1 LNDKKG
7 GRRVN
12 KIDKMDI
19 DVCSVTVVHEEKV
32 NYIIAEL
39 QGKDF
44 ASLSVLSKCLGETS
58 RVQILYALAT
68 YKEMCV
74 CDLAAIIDASMATTS
89 HHLRFLKK
97 NGVTTS
103 YREGKMVYY
112 SLANEEIVTFIRSVL
127 RVGED
132 LQLIS

>member
-1 LNDKKG
+1 M
-7 GRRVN
+7 N

-74 CDLAAIIDASMATTS
+74 CDLAAVIAASMATTS

>member
-1 LNDKKG
+1 M
-7 GRRVN
+7 N

-19 DVCSVTVVHEEKV
+19 DVCSATIVHEEKV
-32 NYIIAEL
+32 NHVIAEL

-58 RVQILYALAT
+58 RVQILYALST

>member
-1 LNDKKG
+1 MKN
-7 GRRVN
+7 
-12 KIDKMDI
+12 IDL
-19 DVCSVTVVHEEKV
+19 DVCKTTIIHAEKV
-32 NYIIAEL
+32 DQVQTEL
-39 QGKDF
+39 KDKDF
-44 ASLSVLSKCLGETS
+44 ADLLVLSKCLGDSS
-58 RVQILYALAT
+58 RIKILYALAT

-74 CDLAAIIDASMATTS
+74 CDLAAIINASMASTS

-97 NGVTTS
+97 SGVTVS
-103 YREGKMVYY
+103 YQEEKMVYY

>member
-1 LNDKKG
+1 MTRGSRL
-7 GRRVN
+7 N

-19 DVCSVTVVHEEKV
+19 DVCSATIVHEEKV
-32 NYIIAEL
+32 NHVIAEL

-58 RVQILYALAT
+58 RVQILYALST

>member
-1 LNDKKG
+1 MKN
-7 GRRVN
+7 
-12 KIDKMDI
+12 IDL
-19 DVCSVTVVHEEKV
+19 DVCKTTIIHAEKV
-32 NYIIAEL
+32 DQVQTEL
-39 QGKDF
+39 KDKDF
-44 ASLSVLSKCLGETS
+44 ADLLVLSKCLGDSS
-58 RVQILYALAT
+58 RVQLLYALAT

-74 CDLAAIIDASMATTS
+74 CDLAAILDASMATTF

-97 NGVTTS
+97 NGLTKS
-103 YREGKMVYY
+103 YQEGKMVYY

>member
-1 LNDKKG
+1 M
-7 GRRVN
+7 N

-19 DVCSVTVVHEEKV
+19 DVCSATIVHEEKV
-32 NYIIAEL
+32 NHVIAEL

-44 ASLSVLSKCLGETS
+44 ASLSVLSKCLGDSS
-58 RVQILYALAT
+58 RIKILYALAT

-74 CDLAAIIDASMATTS
+74 CDLAAIINASMASTS

-97 NGVTTS
+97 NGVTVS
-103 YREGKMVYY
+103 YQEGKMVYY

>member
-1 LNDKKG
+1 MTG
-7 GRRVN
+7 GE
-12 KIDKMDI
+12 KMKEINLDMCQTTI
-19 DVCSVTVVHEEKV
+19 VHEGKV
-32 NYIIAEL
+32 NDVRTQL

-44 ASLSVLSKCLGETS
+44 ADLLVLSKCLGDAS
-58 RVQILYALAT
+58 RVQLLYALAT

-74 CDLAAIIDASMATTS
+74 CDLAAVLNASMATTS

-112 SLANEEIVTFIRSVL
+112 SLASQEVSDAIASLLKVSEYL
-127 RVGED
+127 H
-132 LQLIS
+132 LIS

>member
-1 LNDKKG
+1 MKN
-7 GRRVN
+7 
-12 KIDKMDI
+12 IDF
-19 DVCSVTVVHEEKV
+19 DVCKTTIIHAEKV
-32 NYIIAEL
+32 DQVQTEL
-39 QGKDF
+39 KDKDF
-44 ASLSVLSKCLGETS
+44 ADLLVLSKCLGDSS
-58 RVQILYALAT
+58 RIKILYALAT

-74 CDLAAIIDASMATTS
+74 CDLAAIINASMASTS

-97 NGVTTS
+97 SGVTVS
-103 YREGKMVYY
+103 YQEGKMVYY

>member
-1 LNDKKG
+1 MKN
-7 GRRVN
+7 
-12 KIDKMDI
+12 IDL
-19 DVCSVTVVHEEKV
+19 DVCKTTIIHAEKV
-32 NYIIAEL
+32 DQVQTEL
-39 QGKDF
+39 KEKDF
-44 ASLSVLSKCLGETS
+44 ADLLVLSKCLGDSS
-58 RVQILYALAT
+58 RIKILYALAT

-74 CDLAAIIDASMATTS
+74 CDLAAIINASMASTS

-97 NGVTTS
+97 SGVTVS
-103 YREGKMVYY
+103 YQEGKMVYY

>member
-1 LNDKKG
+1 M
-7 GRRVN
+7 N

-19 DVCSVTVVHEEKV
+19 DVCSATIVHEEKV
-32 NYIIAEL
+32 NHVIAEL

-44 ASLSVLSKCLGETS
+44 ASLSVLSKCLGDSS
-58 RVQILYALAT
+58 RIKILYALAT

-74 CDLAAIIDASMATTS
+74 CDLAAIINASMASTS

-97 NGVTTS
+97 NGVTVS
-103 YREGKMVYY
+103 YQEGKMVYY
-112 SLANEEIVTFIRSVL
+112 SLANEEIVTFICSVL

>member
-1 LNDKKG
+1 MKN
-7 GRRVN
+7 
-12 KIDKMDI
+12 IDL
-19 DVCSVTVVHEEKV
+19 DVCKTTIIHAEKV
-32 NYIIAEL
+32 DQVQTEL
-39 QGKDF
+39 KDQDF
-44 ASLSVLSKCLGETS
+44 ADLLVLSKCLGDSS
-58 RVQILYALAT
+58 RIKILYALAT

-74 CDLAAIIDASMATTS
+74 CDLAAIINASMASTS

-97 NGVTTS
+97 SGVTVS
-103 YREGKMVYY
+103 YQEGKMVYY

>member
-1 LNDKKG
+1 MKN
-7 GRRVN
+7 
-12 KIDKMDI
+12 IDL
-19 DVCSVTVVHEEKV
+19 DVCKTTIIHAEKV
-32 NYIIAEL
+32 DQVQTEL
-39 QGKDF
+39 KEKDF
-44 ASLSVLSKCLGETS
+44 ADLLVLSKCLGDSS
-58 RVQILYALAT
+58 RVQLLYALAT

-74 CDLAAIIDASMATTS
+74 CDLAAILDASMATTS

-97 NGVTTS
+97 NGLTKS
-103 YREGKMVYY
+103 YQEGKMVYY

>member
-1 LNDKKG
+1 
-7 GRRVN
+7 
-12 KIDKMDI
+12 MDI

-44 ASLSVLSKCLGETS
+44 ADLLVLSKCLGDSS
-58 RVQILYALAT
+58 RVQLLYALAT

-74 CDLAAIIDASMATTS
+74 CDLAAILDASMATTS

-97 NGVTTS
+97 NGLTKS
-103 YREGKMVYY
+103 YQEGKMVYY
-112 SLANEEIVTFIRSVL
+112 SLANEEIVTFICSVL

>member
-1 LNDKKG
+1 MKN
-7 GRRVN
+7 
-12 KIDKMDI
+12 IDL
-19 DVCSVTVVHEEKV
+19 DVCKTTIIHAEKV
-32 NYIIAEL
+32 DQVQTEL
-39 QGKDF
+39 KDKDF
-44 ASLSVLSKCLGETS
+44 ADLLVLSKCLGDSS
-58 RVQILYALAT
+58 RIKILYALAT

-74 CDLAAIIDASMATTS
+74 CDLAAIINASMASTS

-97 NGVTTS
+97 SGVTIS
-103 YREGKMVYY
+103 YQEGKMVYY

>member
-1 LNDKKG
+1 MEEVGLE
-7 GRRVN
+7 
-12 KIDKMDI
+12 
-19 DVCSVTVVHEEKV
+19 VCQTTIVHEGKV
-32 NYIIAEL
+32 NYVKSEL
-39 QGKDF
+39 HGKNF
-44 ASLSVLSKCLGETS
+44 ADLLVLSKCLGDLS
-58 RVQILYALAT
+58 RVQILYALST

-74 CDLAAIIDASMATTS
+74 CDLAAIINASMASTS

-97 NGVTTS
+97 NGVTVS
-103 YREGKMVYY
+103 YQEGKMVYY

>member
-1 LNDKKG
+1 M
-7 GRRVN
+7 N

-32 NYIIAEL
+32 NHVIAEL

-58 RVQILYALAT
+58 RVQILYALST

>member
-1 LNDKKG
+1 MKN
-7 GRRVN
+7 
-12 KIDKMDI
+12 IDL
-19 DVCSVTVVHEEKV
+19 DVCKTTIIHAEKV
-32 NYIIAEL
+32 DQVQTEL
-39 QGKDF
+39 KDKDF
-44 ASLSVLSKCLGETS
+44 ADLLVLSKCLGDSS
-58 RVQILYALAT
+58 RVQLLYALAT

-74 CDLAAIIDASMATTS
+74 CDLAAILDASMATTS

-97 NGVTTS
+97 NGLTKS
-103 YREGKMVYY
+103 YQKGKMVYY

>member
-1 LNDKKG
+1 MKN
-7 GRRVN
+7 
-12 KIDKMDI
+12 IDL
-19 DVCSVTVVHEEKV
+19 DVCKTTIIHAEKV
-32 NYIIAEL
+32 DQVQTEL
-39 QGKDF
+39 KDKDF
-44 ASLSVLSKCLGETS
+44 ADLLVLSKCLGDSS
-58 RVQILYALAT
+58 RIKILYALAT

-74 CDLAAIIDASMATTS
+74 CDLAAIINASMASTS

-97 NGVTTS
+97 SGVTVS
-103 YREGKMVYY
+103 YQEGKMVYY

>member
-1 LNDKKG
+1 MKN
-7 GRRVN
+7 
-12 KIDKMDI
+12 IDL
-19 DVCSVTVVHEEKV
+19 DVCKTT
-32 NYIIAEL
+32 IIHAERVDQVQTEL
-39 QGKDF
+39 KDKDF
-44 ASLSVLSKCLGETS
+44 ADLLVLSKCLGDSS
-58 RVQILYALAT
+58 RVQLLYALAT

-74 CDLAAIIDASMATTS
+74 CDLAAILDASMATTS

-97 NGVTTS
+97 NGLTKS
-103 YREGKMVYY
+103 YQEGKMVYY

>member
-1 LNDKKG
+1 MKN
-7 GRRVN
+7 
-12 KIDKMDI
+12 IDL
-19 DVCSVTVVHEEKV
+19 DVCKTTIILAEKV
-32 NYIIAEL
+32 DQVQTEL
-39 QGKDF
+39 KDKDF
-44 ASLSVLSKCLGETS
+44 ADLLVLSKCLGDSS
-58 RVQILYALAT
+58 RIKILYALAT

-74 CDLAAIIDASMATTS
+74 CDLAAIINASMASTS

-97 NGVTTS
+97 SGVTVS
-103 YREGKMVYY
+103 YQEGKMVYY

>member
-1 LNDKKG
+1 MKN
-7 GRRVN
+7 
-12 KIDKMDI
+12 IDL
-19 DVCSVTVVHEEKV
+19 DVCKTTIIHAEKV
-32 NYIIAEL
+32 DQVQTEL
-39 QGKDF
+39 KDKDF
-44 ASLSVLSKCLGETS
+44 ADLLVLSKCRGDSS
-58 RVQILYALAT
+58 RVQLLYALAT

-74 CDLAAIIDASMATTS
+74 CDLAAILDASMATTS

-97 NGVTTS
+97 NGLTKS
-103 YREGKMVYY
+103 YQEGKMVYY

>member
-1 LNDKKG
+1 MTG
-7 GRRVN
+7 GR
-12 KIDKMDI
+12 KMEEMNL
-19 DVCSVTVVHEEKV
+19 DVCQTTIVHEEKV
-32 NYIIAEL
+32 NQVKSEL

-44 ASLSVLSKCLGETS
+44 ADLLVLSKCLGDSS
-58 RVQILYALAT
+58 RVQLLYALAT

-74 CDLAAIIDASMATTS
+74 CDLAAILDASMATTS

-97 NGVTTS
+97 NGLTKS
-103 YREGKMVYY
+103 YQEGKMVYY